1 VVTAGTGVITNGR
14 FSVSGC
20 RFVTENTMTKQIV
33 SMLIGVMALATSVA
47 PAATTIRQRHFSTPE
62 AAVEALV
69 VANRDADKS
78 ALLSILGDAGARLIH
93 SGDPI
98 EDRRG
103 REHFVAAFDE
113 AHKIELEGQ
122 HKAVLIVGQAEW
134 PLPIPLVRDPA
145 GWRFDTKAGAEEIL
159 NRRIGRNEL
168 KVIEIC
174 RAYVAAQREYAA
186 LKIGGQGEFARRF
199 VSTSQLHDGLYWP
212 VETGETES
220 PLGPLVAQ
228 AQASGYPAGQATAA
242 NAKPRPYYGYHF
254 HILQAQGPNASGG
267 AMSYVVE
274 GHMTRGFALIAYP
287 ATFGDSGVMTFIV
300 NQSGIVFEKN
310 LGPATARI
318 AQKITQYDPDSSWHA
333 P

>member
-1 VVTAGTGVITNGR
+1 
-14 FSVSGC
+14 
-20 RFVTENTMTKQIV
+20 
-33 SMLIGVMALATSVA
+33 
-47 PAATTIRQRHFSTPE
+47 
-62 AAVEALV
+62 
-69 VANRDADKS
+69 
-78 ALLSILGDAGARLIH
+78 
-93 SGDPI
+93 
-98 EDRRG
+98 
-103 REHFVAAFDE
+103 
-113 AHKIELEGQ
+113 
-122 HKAVLIVGQAEW
+122 
-134 PLPIPLVRDPA
+134 
-145 GWRFDTKAGAEEIL
+145 
-159 NRRIGRNEL
+159 
-168 KVIEIC
+168 
-174 RAYVAAQREYAA
+174 
-186 LKIGGQGEFARRF
+186 
-199 VSTSQLHDGLYWP
+199 